1 MMWKNIRPKN
11 SAQDANFLENIYNV
25 HSDKEEA
32 IVVRV
37 GALMLGWGQVL
48 ALPLSSWVFLG
59 ELFKLNPFKKFF
71 KAD

>member
-1 MMWKNIRPKN
+1 VEKHKTKKPT
-11 SAQDANFLENIYNV
+11 QDANFLENIYNV

-37 GALMLGWGQVL
+37 GALVLGWDQVL
-48 ALPLSSWVFLG
+48 ALPLSSWVFPG
-59 ELFKLNPFKKFF
+59 ELFKLNPFLKIF

>member
-1 MMWKNIRPKN
+1 MWKNIRPKN
-11 SAQDANFLENIYNV
+11 PTQDANFLENIYNM
-25 HSDKEEA
+25 HSDKEA

-59 ELFKLNPFKKFF
+59 ELFKLNPFKKNF
-71 KAD
+71 